1 MSFGRCNKPSEP
13 RFYASSD
20 LSTTVMES
28 LTEGFTKEFSESRGV
43 TVGLWKITEPLVLAQ
58 INYSEKSLEGFL
70 KYDKDFYGK
79 LLLEA
84 KEINKGHVDQL
95 QRDGLFDA
103 DYAMELFEIFADE
116 FAKTEVQGDYD
127 YMISNYYCD
136 HVFDHMVLED
146 GITKVDGILYPS
158 VSHSYQ
164 ESNLALHP
172 RAMSKVKFL
181 SAMNIWVVYHG
192 ESTRKVQSIP
202 LEQYVHVDDKGQLN
216 WDQFNWVDDNP
227 PKDGKYPKPEFK
239 PHGQGFLTIGFSLNR
254 SRILD
259 ILDCLQIEESPPAD
273 SPLEITLTQ
282 EPEKVLEMYCGL
294 QYDIGTLSKYVIS
307 ETDENIVFLTPWGFL
322 SNFKDEILFS
332 IDGTI
337 YTFHNIEGASIGFI
351 HAPYKSEKYRLY
363 R

>member
-1 MSFGRCNKPSEP
+1 M
-13 RFYASSD
+13 
-20 LSTTVMES
+20 
-28 LTEGFTKEFSESRGV
+28 
-43 TVGLWKITEPLVLAQ
+43 
-58 INYSEKSLEGFL
+58 
-70 KYDKDFYGK
+70 
-79 LLLEA
+79 
-84 KEINKGHVDQL
+84 
-95 QRDGLFDA
+95 
-103 DYAMELFEIFADE
+103 
-116 FAKTEVQGDYD
+116 
-127 YMISNYYCD
+127 
-136 HVFDHMVLED
+136 
-146 GITKVDGILYPS
+146 
-158 VSHSYQ
+158 
-164 ESNLALHP
+164 
-172 RAMSKVKFL
+172 
-181 SAMNIWVVYHG
+181 
-192 ESTRKVQSIP
+192 
-202 LEQYVHVDDKGQLN
+202 
-216 WDQFNWVDDNP
+216 
-227 PKDGKYPKPEFK
+227 
-239 PHGQGFLTIGFSLNR
+239 NR